1 MIFKALNQAALK
13 VEDGDVLVAQ
23 KVISKAEG
31 RLVKLKDVT
40 PSEEA
45 NTLASETDKDPRL
58 VQAYTRGIHPSR
70 AEKARSYDSASQI
83 GTRWG

>member
-13 VEDGDVLVAQ
+13 VEDGDVLVVAQ

-58 VQAYTRGIHPSR
+58 VQLILENPP
-70 AEKARSYDSASQI
+70 KSYGKSKEL
-83 GTRWG
+83 